1 MLTMGGNQVKVF
13 QSLIRTNT
21 NSFVVRSHWRLC
33 WSTEASYSCELTSWH
48 RKMNWKYSFLWMD
61 RAALQQ
67 WSSTVPR
74 TALSISWCSVAH
86 FTQGPVNPRLQK
98 KTGQWNLANVVW
110 NWWTIYLF
118 PQIKFFVPR
127 DLLANPIFDVCVT
140 EKCLSNLPSPE
151 LIKHQNVNDTWSSMI
166 LVHDTVSYTSIIH
179 LPFHNSTPMSSLN
192 PQPSPIL
199 LMINSISL
207 KNFFSR
213 RMILSVWNHVD
224 LMVSLLS
231 SATFLITFFLLFIR
245 TTSECSSTQLITR
258 HRLL

>member
-1 MLTMGGNQVKVF
+1 MWIN
-13 QSLIRTNT
+13 I
-21 NSFVVRSHWRLC
+21 
-33 WSTEASYSCELTSWH
+33 LTSPSTG

-74 TALSISWCSVAH
+74 TALLISRCSVAH
-86 FTQGPVNPRLQK
+86 FTQGPVNPQLQK

-151 LIKHQNVNDTWSSMI
+151 LNKHQYHRISMI
-166 LVHDTVSYTSIIH
+166 LD
-179 LPFHNSTPMSSLN
+179 
-192 PQPSPIL
+192 L
-199 LMINSISL
+199 LWYWC
-207 KNFFSR
+207 
-213 RMILSVWNHVD
+213 MILYHTP
-224 LMVSLLS
+224 VS
-231 SATFLITFFLLFIR
+231 FICLFII
-245 TTSECSSTQLITR
+245 LP
-258 HRLL
+258 LWVP